1 MQKGK
6 FSLHRKVRLSRG
18 LTLVEV
24 AMVATICMVPVT
36 AVGVLLI
43 RGQRDWHKVYESANM
58 KIEIEGQVASAIF
71 ERVGRKSDRDNC
83 EIYSVAEAISP
94 AKSVGYLVCGPAVE
108 FRYWGDKRITKNISR
123 IPPTEYARFYLDED
137 ENKLKIDYGPY
148 PYKTR
153 RKIIRTVVIAN
164 NVTDVQFSRTSFNNI
179 GQGSVR
185 MKMTLTNPENGRTIT
200 ILAATLM
207 RN

>member
-24 AMVATICMVPVT
+24 VMVATICMVPVT

-108 FRYWGDKRITKNISR
+108 FRY
-123 IPPTEYARFYLDED
+123 
-137 ENKLKIDYGPY
+137 
-148 PYKTR
+148 
-153 RKIIRTVVIAN
+153 
-164 NVTDVQFSRTSFNNI
+164 
-179 GQGSVR
+179 
-185 MKMTLTNPENGRTIT
+185 
-200 ILAATLM
+200 
-207 RN
+207 